1 MPQTSER
8 PPFLPGLGGLRAL
21 AALAVLVGHAA
32 AWLTPLPETPA
43 LYAPLARLTQCGLS
57 AFFLL
62 SGFVLQYNY
71 GPALAAG
78 RISLARFALARL
90 ARLYPVYLLL
100 LALAAAGLL
109 VSEGPA
115 ALGGPANIA
124 TYLTLTHGWVFSPES
139 PRIFPLAWALSVE
152 VFFYILFPPI
162 ACLLARMATPGA
174 ALAAG
179 LGSLAAILG
188 LDLLTAAAWPRLF
201 PAILAGYPLWESVPG
216 EFAGLLFQWLTY
228 TSPYFRAFEFILGA
242 ATARLFVLRPA
253 AGPGLDLLAAA
264 GLLTLLV
271 VPFPAESFSLA
282 VLANNAL
289 YAPFL
294 AALCLAWAARPRRW
308 TTQPLLAG
316 IGLASL
322 SIYLVQTWT
331 LPLCKARPGASAP
344 LWAAMALAGIVVTLA
359 AGMALSRLVEAP
371 AARFLLGGRQKD
383 ARKEGLR
390 RPEGG

>member
-1 MPQTSER
+1 MPKTSQR

-21 AALAVLVGHAA
+21 AALAILVGHAA

-43 LYAPLARLTQCGLS
+43 LFAPLARLTQCGLS

-71 GPALAAG
+71 GPALADG
-78 RISLARFALARL
+78 RVSLARFALARL

-100 LALAAAGLL
+100 FALAAAGLL
-109 VSEGPA
+109 ISEGPR

-124 TYLTLTHGWVFSPES
+124 AYLTLTHGWLFSPES
-139 PRIFPLAWALSVE
+139 NSIFPLSWALSVE
-152 VFFYILFPPI
+152 FFFYILFPAV
-162 ACLLARMATPGA
+162 ACLLARIATPGA
-174 ALAAG
+174 ALAVG
-179 LGSLAAILG
+179 LGSLAAIWG
-188 LDLLTAAAWPRLF
+188 LDILTAAAWPRLF
-201 PAILAGYPLWESVPG
+201 PAVLARYPRWETVPG
-216 EFAGLLFQWLTY
+216 EFAGVLFQWLIY

-242 ATARLFVLRPA
+242 ATARLFVLRPT

-264 GLLTLLV
+264 GLLALLV
-271 VPFPAESFSLA
+271 VPFPADNFYLA

-308 TTQPLLAG
+308 TTRPLLAG

-322 SIYLVQTWT
+322 SIYLVQAWT
-331 LPLCKARPGASAP
+331 LPLCKAPPGASP
-344 LWAAMALAGIVVTLA
+344 LLWAAMALAGMAVTVA
-359 AGMALSRLVEAP
+359 AGMALTRLVEAP
-371 AARFLLGGRQKD
+371 AARYVLGREK
-383 ARKEGLR
+383 KE
-390 RPEGG
+390 

>member
-1 MPQTSER
+1 MPKTSER

-21 AALAVLVGHAA
+21 AALAILVGHAA
-32 AWLTPLPETPA
+32 AWLTPLPETPV
-43 LYAPLARLTQCGLS
+43 LFAPLARLTQCGLS

-100 LALAAAGLL
+100 FALAAAGLL

-124 TYLTLTHGWVFSPES
+124 AYLTLTHGWLFNPES
-139 PRIFPLAWALSVE
+139 TSIFPLSWALSVE
-152 VFFYILFPPI
+152 FFFYILFP
-162 ACLLARMATPGA
+162 AVAWLLARIATPGT
-174 ALAAG
+174 ALAVG
-179 LGSLAAILG
+179 LGSLAAIWG
-188 LDLLTAAAWPRLF
+188 LDILTAAAWPQLF
-201 PAILAGYPLWESVPG
+201 PAVLARYPLWETVPG
-216 EFAGLLFQWLTY
+216 EFAGVLFQWLIY

-242 ATARLFVLRPA
+242 ATARLFVLRPT

-264 GLLTLLV
+264 GLLALLV
-271 VPFPAESFSLA
+271 VPFPADNFYLA

-308 TTQPLLAG
+308 TTRPLLAG
-316 IGLASL
+316 VGVASL

-331 LPLCKARPGASAP
+331 LPLCKAPPGASPP
-344 LWAAMALAGIVVTLA
+344 LWAAMALAGIVVTVA
-359 AGMALSRLVEAP
+359 AGMALTRLVEAP
-371 AARFLLGGRQKD
+371 AARYLLGGEK
-383 ARKEGLR
+383 KECLR
-390 RPEGG
+390 RPGA